1 MYVSVIDNMVSELN
15 KQQLIKKYN
24 YSSFLVNTI
33 MLIFYSNFMIIILYC
48 YNDNLFEMNIT
59 YKT

>member
-59 YKT
+59 YIT